1 MSGMILPR
9 YLAMRFISWIAA
21 VFLLG
26 SAIILLAD
34 FLELL
39 RRTSDSDS
47 VTVLRA
53 LLISG
58 LRTPSLTEEF
68 LPFAVLFGSIAAF
81 IGLSR
86 RLELVV
92 VRASGVSVW
101 QFILPPLI
109 VALMIGV
116 AATTIYNPISA
127 VLKERANLLGA
138 TLFDG
143 EQKALIQTS
152 GDVWFRQDGDEGESI
167 VHAGQVVEDGKHL
180 FGVVVYQ
187 FDDDNTFRQRINA
200 KEAELSDG
208 EWLLRDATAYSTDGE
223 ATDHDTYAV
232 STFLTPTEVRE
243 TIGQPDAVPFWR
255 LPSVI
260 TLTKRAGL
268 PAYRY
273 RLRYQSLLARPVLL
287 AAMVLIA
294 ATVSLRLARLGGI
307 ARAIAGGV
315 AAGFVLYVTAEITS
329 DLGGA
334 GVIAP
339 AAAAWAP
346 GLAAILLGVSILLH
360 QEDG

>member
-1 MSGMILPR
+1 MSGLILPR
-9 YLAMRFISWIAA
+9 YLAMRFVSWIAA

-26 SAIILLAD
+26 TTIILLAD

-53 LLISG
+53 LLISS

-101 QFILPPLI
+101 QFALPAVVVAI
-109 VALMIGV
+109 VIGMM
-116 AATTIYNPISA
+116 ATTVYNPVSA
-127 VLKERANLLGA
+127 MMKERANRLGA
-138 TLFDG
+138 SLFDG
-143 EQKALIQTS
+143 EQKLLIQTT
-152 GDVWFRQDGDEGESI
+152 GDVWFRQDGLEGESI
-167 VHAGQVVEDGKHL
+167 VHARQVVDSGRELYD
-180 FGVVVYQ
+180 VAIYQ
-187 FDDDNTFRQRINA
+187 FDDQNVFRQRINA
-200 KEAELSDG
+200 RHAELDDG
-208 EWLLRDATAYSTDGE
+208 EWQLSNATIYGPDGGEEQRDTF
-223 ATDHDTYAV
+223 AV
-232 STFLTPTEVRE
+232 STFLTPAEVRE
-243 TIGQPDAVPFWR
+243 TVAQPDAVPFWR

-260 TLTKRAGL
+260 TLTQRAGL

-273 RLRYQSLLARPVLL
+273 RLRYQTLLARPVLL

-294 ATVSLRLARLGGI
+294 ATVSLRLARLGGL
-307 ARAIAGGV
+307 ASAIAGGV
-315 AAGFVLYVTAEITS
+315 IAGFVLYVTAEITS

-334 GVIAP
+334 GVITP
-339 AAAAWAP
+339 TTAAWAP
-346 GLAAILLGVSILLH
+346 GLAAILLGVSILLF

>member
-1 MSGMILPR
+1 MSGVVLPR
-9 YLAMRFISWIAA
+9 YLAMRFVTWISA
-21 VFLLG
+21 VFMLG
-26 SAIILLAD
+26 TTIILLAD

-47 VTVLRA
+47 ITVLRA
-53 LLISG
+53 LLISA

-92 VRASGVSVW
+92 VRAAGVSVW
-101 QFILPPLI
+101 QFAAPAI
-109 VALMIGV
+109 VVAIVIGM
-116 AATTIYNPISA
+116 AATTVYNPISA
-127 VLKERANLLGA
+127 LMKERANRLGA
-138 TLFDG
+138 ALFDG
-143 EQKALIQTS
+143 EQKLLIQTT
-152 GDVWFRQDGDEGESI
+152 GDVWFRQDGLEGESI
-167 VHAGQVVEDGKHL
+167 VHARQVVDGGRQL
-180 FGVVVYQ
+180 FNVVVYQ
-187 FDDDNTFRQRINA
+187 FNEDSSFRQRVDA
-200 KEAELSDG
+200 REAQLSDG
-208 EWLLRDATAYSTDGE
+208 EWKLTDATVYSANGSSKPFDS
-223 ATDHDTYAV
+223 YAI
-232 STFLTPTEVRE
+232 STFLTPAEVRE
-243 TIGQPDAVPFWR
+243 TVAQPDAVPFWH
-255 LPSVI
+255 LPAVI
-260 TLTKRAGL
+260 TLTQRAGL

-273 RLRYQSLLARPVLL
+273 RLRYQTLLARPILL

-294 ATVSLRLARLGGI
+294 ATVSLRLARLGGV

-315 AAGFVLYVTAEITS
+315 VAGFVLYVTAEITR

-339 AAAAWAP
+339 ATAAWAP

>member
-1 MSGMILPR
+1 MSGIVLPR
-9 YLAMRFISWIAA
+9 YLAMRFVSSIGA

-26 SAIILLAD
+26 TAIILLAD

-47 VTVLRA
+47 ITVLRA
-53 LLISG
+53 LLISA

-92 VRASGVSVW
+92 VRAAGVSVW
-101 QFILPPLI
+101 QFAAPALVVAIL
-109 VALMIGV
+109 IGMG
-116 AATTIYNPISA
+116 ATTIYNPLSA
-127 VLKERANLLGA
+127 TMKERANRLGT
-138 TLFDG
+138 TLFEG
-143 EQKALIQTS
+143 EQNLLIQTS
-152 GDVWFRQDGDEGESI
+152 GDVWFRQDGLEGESI
-167 VHAGQVVEDGKHL
+167 VHARQVVSGGEEL
-180 FGVVVYQ
+180 FDVAVYQ
-187 FDDDNTFRQRINA
+187 FDDENVFRQRINA
-200 KEAELSDG
+200 RKATLSDG
-208 EWLLRDATAYSTDGE
+208 EWLLEGVTLYSTDGE
-223 ATDHDTYAV
+223 SEELDTYSL
-232 STFLTPTEVRE
+232 STFLTPAEVRE
-243 TIGQPDAVPFWR
+243 TVAQPDAVPFWR
-255 LPSVI
+255 LPGVI
-260 TLTKRAGL
+260 ALTQRAGL

-273 RLRYQSLLARPVLL
+273 RLRYQTLLARPILL

-294 ATVSLRLARLGGI
+294 ATVSLRMARLGGV

-334 GVIAP
+334 GVISP
-339 AAAAWAP
+339 SAAAWAP